1 LPTTAV
7 FALAGAAASDDLA
20 GWPRIDPAYDAS
32 VTTTPPGETPHPEPG
47 LRERAKQRR
56 RNRILRNAMRLF
68 AERGY
73 EATTVA
79 DIAAAAELAPRTLNS
94 YFPNKIDMATA
105 VVDEIAD
112 GLAEAL
118 TASDGADFV
127 TVLDRWLTIELPS
140 SVDVELIQQSADMLD
155 ANPSLRA
162 VNSSH
167 VSASAAVG
175 TTVIARQL
183 GLPPEHPAVTICTG
197 AIGNAIGSY
206 IGILARQGP
215 NEQLHRWFLSLLTAM
230 LNDARLPTD

>member
-1 LPTTAV
+1 
-7 FALAGAAASDDLA
+7 
-20 GWPRIDPAYDAS
+20 
-32 VTTTPPGETPHPEPG
+32 
-47 LRERAKQRR
+47 
-56 RNRILRNAMRLF
+56 MRLF

-118 TASDGADFV
+118 SADAGADFV
-127 TVLDRWLTIELPS
+127 TVLDGWLSGLS
-140 SVDVELIQQSADMLD
+140 SAVDVELIRLSAAMLD
-155 ANPSLRA
+155 ANPALRA
-162 VNSSH
+162 VSTSH

-183 GLPPEHPAVTICTG
+183 GLPPDHPAVAICTG
-197 AIGNAIGSY
+197 AIGNAVGGY
-206 IGILARQGP
+206 IGAFAKQGP
-215 NEQLHRWFLSLLTAM
+215 DEHLHRWFLGLLTAM
-230 LNDARLPTD
+230 LRDAGSPTG